1 MLETFDN
8 LDKYHLKLNPT
19 KYSFRV
25 PTGQLLRFLV
35 SARGIEAHPEKI

>member
-19 KYSFRV
+19 KYSFGV

-35 SARGIEAHPEKI
+35 SARGIEAHHKKI